1 MICELDR
8 SAVDNIEIEQV
19 AGTDD
24 NAGLDVCGCAARHE
38 ASAASLAADT
48 TAPEAQLTHKPAEPT
63 PAHRR
68 LPVTSIGR

>member
-1 MICELDR
+1 MISEPNR
-8 SAVDNIEIEQV
+8 STVDNIEIEQV

-48 TAPEAQLTHKPAEPT
+48 TAPEAQVDAQTGGADSGSPAV
-63 PAHRR
+63 ASHINRQ
-68 LPVTSIGR
+68 